1 MEVYNQEKTQTI
13 TEYDL
18 TKGYLKQDYIE
29 VNLPEVQEVKE
40 QGHYETLKEYENGGK
55 DVKWII
61 DVKGVKYQP
70 ARTENIEIYVYI
82 PYTIEELQNIKLSNI
97 RRKREEECFA
107 YINRGML
114 WYNKLTE
121 EQKQELES
129 WYQAWLDVP
138 QTYQKVHPV
147 KLSDIIPSKPKWL
160 K

>member
-1 MEVYNQEKTQTI
+1 MEVYNQDKTQI
-13 TEYDL
+13 LIEYDL
-18 TKGYLKQDYIE
+18 TKGYLQKDYIQKTWE
-29 VNLPEVQEVKE
+29 AIPEVKE
-40 QGHYETLKEYENGGK
+40 QGHYKVLREYENGGK

-114 WYNKLTE
+114 WYNTLTE
-121 EQKQELES
+121 TQRQELNT
-129 WYQAWLDVP
+129 WYKAWLDV
-138 QTYQKVHPV
+138 TKETNKDENGEY
-147 KLSDIIPSKPKWL
+147 IIPTKPSWL
-160 K
+160 E